1 MGRSKIAFVSL
12 IAISAIVTLSGCAKW
27 FSKSSA
33 SAKHGTFF
41 AVTAEKTP
49 FYRYGPQQGGGPDRE
64 LTKDTL
70 VTMIRHAFAYSKVR
84 LPDGEQGFV
93 ANDDLSRASESLI
106 AQANRTDASEDV
118 DPLPPTPTVKLPTA
132 DTSPEFEPTPIPQ
145 PLMPP

>member
-1 MGRSKIAFVSL
+1 MGQGKIAFVML
-12 IAISAIVTLSGCAKW
+12 IGISAMVTPSGCAKW

-33 SAKHGTFF
+33 PAKHGAFF

-64 LTKDTL
+64 LTKDTV

-106 AQANRTDASEDV
+106 AQAKRTDGSQDV
-118 DPLPPTPTVKLPTA
+118 DPLPPPPTMKLPTA
-132 DTSPEFEPTPIPQ
+132 DSSPEFEPTPIPQ
-145 PLMPP
+145 QLMPP

>member
-1 MGRSKIAFVSL
+1 MGRSKIAFVIL
-12 IAISAIVTLSGCAKW
+12 IAISVMVTLSGCAKW
-27 FSKSSA
+27 FSKRSP
-33 SAKHGTFF
+33 SAKHETFF

-64 LTKDTL
+64 LTKNTL

-84 LPDGEQGFV
+84 LPDGQQGFV

-106 AQANRTDASEDV
+106 AQANRTDANEDV

-145 PLMPP
+145 QLMPP